1 MSFCDKSRADRV
13 KTKITFPTLS
23 VCSLALWLAVE
34 PDGATLLTMLAAL
47 LHEAGHLL
55 TARLLGVG
63 VSEITLLPLGADIK
77 FSRLTTYREDIL
89 TGISGAAA
97 NILSALL
104 LLPLGA
110 HPAVRYFICSN
121 LALAAIN
128 LLPVDTLDGGT
139 VLRGILSA
147 RMPENIVAELEFIQ
161 INNGKADFR
170 TGILRNSCD
179 CLCRSAHRA
188 TNLPDNG
195 GPVFR
200 SFPQYR

>member
-23 VCSLALWLAVE
+23 VCTLALWLAVE

-147 RMPENIVAELEFIQ
+147 RMPEKTASAVMAALS
-161 INNGKADFR
+161 AASLSVLWLCSVYLMLR
-170 TGILRNSCD
+170 SCTGIELWAICMSVMLGMLRRN
-179 CLCRSAHRA
+179 R
-188 TNLPDNG
+188 
-195 GPVFR
+195 
-200 SFPQYR
+200 

>member
-13 KTKITFPTLS
+13 KTKNTFPTLS

-147 RMPENIVAELEFIQ
+147 RMPEKTASAVMTALS
-161 INNGKADFR
+161 AASLSVLWLCSVYLMLR
-170 TGILRNSCD
+170 SCTGIELWAICMSVMLGMLRRN
-179 CLCRSAHRA
+179 R
-188 TNLPDNG
+188 
-195 GPVFR
+195 
-200 SFPQYR
+200 

>member
-13 KTKITFPTLS
+13 KTKITVPTLS

-110 HPAVRYFICSN
+110 HPAVRYYICSN

-147 RMPENIVAELEFIQ
+147 RMPEKTASAVMIALSAASLSVLWLCSVYLML
-161 INNGKADFR
+161 R
-170 TGILRNSCD
+170 SCTGIELWAICMSVMLGMLRRN
-179 CLCRSAHRA
+179 R
-188 TNLPDNG
+188 
-195 GPVFR
+195 
-200 SFPQYR
+200 

>member
-1 MSFCDKSRADRV
+1 MSFCDKSHADRV

-23 VCSLALWLAVE
+23 VCTLALWLAVE

-97 NILSALL
+97 NLLSALL

-147 RMPENIVAELEFIQ
+147 HMPEKTASAVMTALS
-161 INNGKADFR
+161 AASLSVLWLCSVYLMLR
-170 TGILRNSCD
+170 SCTGIELWAICMSVMLGMLRRD
-179 CLCRSAHRA
+179 R
-188 TNLPDNG
+188 
-195 GPVFR
+195 
-200 SFPQYR
+200 

>member
-147 RMPENIVAELEFIQ
+147 RMPEKTA
-161 INNGKADFR
+161 
-170 TGILRNSCD
+170 
-179 CLCRSAHRA
+179 SAVMA
-188 TNLPDNG
+188 ALSAASLS
-195 GPVFR
+195 VL
-200 SFPQYR
+200 

>member
-110 HPAVRYFICSN
+110 HPTVRYFICSN

-147 RMPENIVAELEFIQ
+147 RMPEKTASAVMTALS
-161 INNGKADFR
+161 AASLSVLWLCSVYLMLR
-170 TGILRNSCD
+170 SCTGIELWAICMSVMLGMLRRN
-179 CLCRSAHRA
+179 R
-188 TNLPDNG
+188 
-195 GPVFR
+195 
-200 SFPQYR
+200 

>member
-147 RMPENIVAELEFIQ
+147 RMPEKTASAVMAALS
-161 INNGKADFR
+161 AASLSVLWLCSVYLMLR
-170 TGILRNSCD
+170 SCTGIELWAICMSVMLGMLRRN
-179 CLCRSAHRA
+179 R
-188 TNLPDNG
+188 
-195 GPVFR
+195 
-200 SFPQYR
+200 

>member
-147 RMPENIVAELEFIQ
+147 RMPEKTVSAVMTALS
-161 INNGKADFR
+161 AASLSVLWLCSVYLMLR
-170 TGILRNSCD
+170 SCTGIELWAICMSVMLGMLRRN
-179 CLCRSAHRA
+179 R
-188 TNLPDNG
+188 
-195 GPVFR
+195 
-200 SFPQYR
+200 

>member
-147 RMPENIVAELEFIQ
+147 RMPEKTASAVMTALS
-161 INNGKADFR
+161 AASLSVLWLCSVYLMLR
-170 TGILRNSCD
+170 SCTGIELWAICMSVMLGMLRRN
-179 CLCRSAHRA
+179 R
-188 TNLPDNG
+188 
-195 GPVFR
+195 
-200 SFPQYR
+200 

>member
-121 LALAAIN
+121 LALAALN

-147 RMPENIVAELEFIQ
+147 RMPEKTASAVMTALS
-161 INNGKADFR
+161 AASLSVLWLCSVYLMLR
-170 TGILRNSCD
+170 SCTGIELWAICMSVMLGMLRRN
-179 CLCRSAHRA
+179 R
-188 TNLPDNG
+188 
-195 GPVFR
+195 
-200 SFPQYR
+200 

>member
-147 RMPENIVAELEFIQ
+147 RMPEKTASAVMIALSAASLSVLWLCSVYLML
-161 INNGKADFR
+161 R
-170 TGILRNSCD
+170 SCTGIELWAICMSVMLGMLRRN
-179 CLCRSAHRA
+179 R
-188 TNLPDNG
+188 
-195 GPVFR
+195 
-200 SFPQYR
+200 

>member
-97 NILSALL
+97 NIISALL

-147 RMPENIVAELEFIQ
+147 RMPEKTASAVMAALS
-161 INNGKADFR
+161 AASLSVLWLCSVYLMLR
-170 TGILRNSCD
+170 SCTGIELWAICMSVMLGMLRRN
-179 CLCRSAHRA
+179 R
-188 TNLPDNG
+188 
-195 GPVFR
+195 
-200 SFPQYR
+200 